1 MEAHQLKEFPSDHNR
16 PPPDLD
22 PLLER
27 LREDHADLIQRR
39 DGLLR
44 SIERS
49 PTEIEEGDEDLAG
62 KMADFVDEQLTKFV
76 KHAEA
81 VHKDDKAPFLQAGR
95 TVDSFLHALIDDINK
110 GKAKVNAVRKAYA
123 DAKATK
129 ERLRREEEARLAR
142 EEQARLEKEAAD
154 QAAKIKEQDDLEDA
168 LQAEERARQA
178 KIDAE
183 KAAAAATVKP
193 AELGKSRGVHG
204 GQTTLKQFWNVA
216 EIDRDTIDLEA
227 LRSHFTDDALKK
239 AATSW
244 KDANKDF
251 LKSGGALTG
260 ARIFEDTRL

>member
-1 MEAHQLKEFPSDHNR
+1 MSEIALAEPGHNV

-27 LREDHADLIQRR
+27 LREDHADLLKRR
-39 DGLLR
+39 DDLLGA
-44 SIERS
+44 IERS
-49 PTEIEEGDEDLAG
+49 PTEIEEGDEDMAG
-62 KMADFVDEQLTKFV
+62 KLADFVDKQLIAFV

-81 VHKDDKAPFLQAGR
+81 VHKHDKSPFLQAGR
-95 TVDSFLHALIDDINK
+95 TVDSFLHSLIDDINK

-129 ERLRREEEARLAR
+129 ERLRREEEVRLAR
-142 EEQARLEKEAAD
+142 EEQKRLEREAAEK
-154 QAAKIKEQDDLEDA
+154 AAKIKEQGDLDRA
-168 LQAEERARQA
+168 LQAEEEAAQA
-178 KIDAE
+178 KINAE
-183 KAAAAATVKP
+183 RVAAAAAAKP

-227 LRSHFTDDALKK
+227 LRQHFTDDALKK
-239 AATSW
+239 AAHSW
-244 KDANKDF
+244 TGANKEF
-251 LKSGGALTG
+251 LKGGGMLTG

>member
-1 MEAHQLKEFPSDHNR
+1 MSEVALAEHGHNM

-27 LREDHADLIQRR
+27 LREDHADLIERR
-39 DGLLR
+39 NKLLGA
-44 SIERS
+44 IERS
-49 PTEIEEGDEDLAG
+49 PTKIEEGDEETAG
-62 KMADFVDEQLTKFV
+62 KLADFVEKQLIAFV

-81 VHKDDKAPFLQAGR
+81 IHKHDKAPFLQAGR
-95 TVDSFLHALIDDINK
+95 TVDSFMHTLIDDINK
-110 GKAKVNAVRKAYA
+110 GKTKVNAVRKTYA
-123 DAKATK
+123 DAKAAK
-129 ERLRREEEARLAR
+129 ERRRREEEARLAR
-142 EEQARLEKEAAD
+142 EEQGRLEREAAEK
-154 QAAKIKEQDDLEDA
+154 AAKIKEQGDLDRA
-168 LQAEERARQA
+168 LEAEERAKQA
-178 KIDAE
+178 RIDAE
-183 KAAAAATVKP
+183 KIAAVAAAKP

-216 EIDRDTIDLEA
+216 EIDRNTIDLEA
-227 LRSHFTDDALKK
+227 LRAHFTDGALKK